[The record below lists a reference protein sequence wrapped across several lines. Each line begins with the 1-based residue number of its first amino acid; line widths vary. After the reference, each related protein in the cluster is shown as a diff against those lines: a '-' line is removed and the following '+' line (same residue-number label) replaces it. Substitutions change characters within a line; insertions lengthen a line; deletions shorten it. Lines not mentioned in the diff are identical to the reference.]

1 MRHALTRINRL
12 NLFFVRVEIHP
23 MISLNMGEARGSVRL
38 LLTKNHPVPSPA
50 LSWSLGNPEENRL
63 MASLALDETRG
74 SFRVLLSK
82 NHLAPS
88 PAFSRPEP
96 RPFYIHAKIQRT
108 PVDWGDVHIYGA
120 HRPLS

>member
-1 MRHALTRINRL
+1 
-12 NLFFVRVEIHP
+12 
-23 MISLNMGEARGSVRL
+23 MGEARGSVRL

-50 LSWSLGNPEENRL
+50 LSWSLGNPLGYPQFRGAASTGAILPTTASREENRL